1 MVTWSNRACRA
12 THLQRLLDILNHVRN
27 VVEHDIHHGSIVAFA
42 IVQFRTRIYLRASMA
57 LP

>member
-1 MVTWSNRACRA
+1 VVTWSNRACRA
-12 THLQRLLDILNHVRN
+12 TRLQRLLDIPSHVRN

-42 IVQFRTRIYLRASMA
+42 IAQFRTGIYLRASMA